1 MSTCSFVGCSKGTP
15 RNPRKFRLCLGEFL
29 AQCQRAGFV
38 QRSATPHKNRKFE
51 AHPSEGAN
59 RQLEAQMRLNL
70 VGSRRLF
77 EHWDLDAR
85 DYWDRAVKYG
95 ARQIAVRTHCRTH
108 DVAHDQMKR
117 ELLAPG
123 FGASGMVK
131 IQEGDTSHRQPG
143 GKQLADRSAP
153 GLFIGVTPN
162 HKCITVLRD
171 GSVMI
176 TSDVGFPVAEP
187 ETPLNAGA
195 DATPDDE
202 WMAPID
208 AAFGTVRPPP
218 AAGTT
223 SKATATDGSNDSGS
237 NSEEE
242 STMESQSPAPQ
253 DSISSGK
260 PAAQP
265 TAEGAA
271 TPAASEAV
279 RPPSA
284 VSPPSQATE
293 TDGSYVGSTLAEDDD
308 VV

>member
-85 DYWDRAVKYG
+85 DCWDRAVKHG

-143 GKQLADRSAP
+143 GKQLADRSVQQRP
-153 GLFIGVTPN
+153 GGP
-162 HKCITVLRD
+162 
-171 GSVMI
+171 G
-176 TSDVGFPVAEP
+176 DVGPSHPHERHRQCTHIYQPRAGDAGRRLRGP
-187 ETPLNAGA
+187 ARGRGAGMSNWTAPLMYGA
-195 DATPDDE
+195 RT
-202 WMAPID
+202 
-208 AAFGTVRPPP
+208 
-218 AAGTT
+218 
-223 SKATATDGSNDSGS
+223 
-237 NSEEE
+237 
-242 STMESQSPAPQ
+242 
-253 DSISSGK
+253 
-260 PAAQP
+260 
-265 TAEGAA
+265 
-271 TPAASEAV
+271 
-279 RPPSA
+279 
-284 VSPPSQATE
+284 
-293 TDGSYVGSTLAEDDD
+293 
-308 VV
+308 